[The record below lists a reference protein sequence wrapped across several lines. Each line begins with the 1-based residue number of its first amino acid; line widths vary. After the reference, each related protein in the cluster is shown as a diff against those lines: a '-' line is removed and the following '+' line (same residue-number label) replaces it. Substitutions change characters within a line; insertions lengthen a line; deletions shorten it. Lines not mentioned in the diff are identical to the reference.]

1 MGCHNSVA
9 VGLSPALLRQRRDL
23 HEIGSFHSFM
33 MRHELRNGNDHP
45 RSLGQR
51 KNMGYIS
58 GIGGCT
64 VQSIRRI
71 IVQVII

>member
-1 MGCHNSVA
+1 MNFGMPKPGI
-9 VGLSPALLRQRRDL
+9 VGIV
-23 HEIGSFHSFM
+23 H
-33 MRHELRNGNDHP
+33 GNDHP

-51 KNMGYIS
+51 KTMDYIS

-64 VQSIRRI
+64 VHSIRRI